1 MMMAAGLRIIANSTS
16 IAWGPLMTG
25 LIRPVLLLERS
36 EAAGPGSRAIRNLK
50 VTARGIAFVLV
61 KELWDGT
68 PKYFFQAA

>member
-1 MMMAAGLRIIANSTS
+1 MMMAAGLRIIADSTS

>member
-1 MMMAAGLRIIANSTS
+1 MMAAGLRIIADSTS

-25 LIRPVLLLERS
+25 LIRPVLLL
-36 EAAGPGSRAIRNLK
+36 GSRAIRNLK
-50 VTARGIAFVLV
+50 VTARGIVFVLV

>member
-1 MMMAAGLRIIANSTS
+1 MMMAAGLRIIADSTS
-16 IAWGPLMTG
+16 LALGPLMTG
-25 LIRPVLLLERS
+25 LIRPVLLLGQS

-50 VTARGIAFVLV
+50 VTARGIVFVLV